1 MDVQESFI
9 LEVSSVDEARNIA
22 ASKWSLESGDIVAK
36 VIEEEKTFFGFLGRK
51 LTVEVRPVAP
61 LFLLHGKK
69 MVDSILS
76 LMDLDVKSSEL
87 NDQFINVSGEDA
99 GIVIG
104 KYGETLKALEFLV
117 NLMLRDMDMEPVKRI
132 KLDSD
137 GYRGRR
143 EASLQRLAMAAARK
157 TIRRQR
163 PTYLEPMSSWERRVI
178 HMTLKGRL
186 DIETKSIGEEPS
198 RKVVVWPSKSGRT
211 SSNR

>member
-87 NDQFINVSGEDA
+87 NDQFINISGEDA